1 MRKIIFVDDDQKV
14 IQKLKKQLYPMRL
27 EWDMKF
33 AGSGKDALEF
43 MESSSYDVVVSDMHM
58 PEMDGVKLFDIVM
71 DRFPGTVRIMH
82 SDNSDR
88 AMAMESVKC
97 THQFLMKPCGAEI
110 MKYTIERTCKL
121 QDLLKNE
128 VLIETVTG
136 INNLPSLPRLY
147 GLITKEMHSPEPCFT
162 KVGSLISRDVS
173 LTAKI
178 LQLVNSAY
186 FGLPQKIIDPQQAT
200 IYLGLEVV
208 KALVLS
214 NHVFSSFTREAELLG
229 FGMAEMWSHSL
240 KVGMLAGEIARVE
253 TAEEKVI
260 EEALVA
266 GVLHD
271 IGKLILLRVPGQY
284 KKVMNFVEYTDSDLV
299 DAEYAVL
306 KTSHAEMGAYLLG
319 LWGIPDSVVEI
330 LAFHHEPSALI
341 ESVFTIMSDSSD
353 RTRDKI
359 TPTGGKLES
368 RSTAKFLKELTALT
382 AVHVANAMVMQKDC
396 SQDTTTFPYVD
407 MLYLRT
413 LGLSDRLPEW
423 LECYNK
429 VMQ

>member
-1 MRKIIFVDDDQKV
+1 MRKILFVDGDQKV
-14 IQKLKKQLYPMRL
+14 IEKLKKQLYPMRSKWKI
-27 EWDMKF
+27 EF
-33 AGSGKDALEF
+33 AGSGKDALES
-43 MESSSYDVVVSDMHM
+43 MERSSYDVVVSDMHM
-58 PEMDGVKLFDIVM
+58 PDMDGVNFFEIVM
-71 DRFPGTVRIMH
+71 ERFPGTVRIMH

-97 THQFLMKPCGAEI
+97 THQFLMKPCTAEI

-121 QDLLKNE
+121 KDLLKDE
-128 VLIETVTG
+128 ALIKTVG
-136 INNLPSLPRLY
+136 WIKNLPSLPILY
-147 GLITKEMHSPEPCFT
+147 VQITKEMQSPEPSLT
-162 KVGSLISRDVS
+162 KVGSLISRDIS
-173 LTAKI
+173 LSAKI
-178 LQLVNSAY
+178 LQLVNSGY

-200 IYLGLEVV
+200 IYLGTEII

-214 NHVFSSFTREAELLG
+214 NHVFSSFTDEAELLG
-229 FGMAEMWSHSL
+229 FGISELWRHSL
-240 KVGMLAGEIARVE
+240 TVGMLAGEIARVE
-253 TAEEKVI
+253 MAEDKVV
-260 EEALVA
+260 EEAFIA

-271 IGKLILLRVPGQY
+271 IGKLILLRVPVLY
-284 KKVMNFVEYTDSDLV
+284 KKIMEFVEYTGSDQV
-299 DAEYAVL
+299 DAEYTVL

-341 ESVFTIMSDSSD
+341 ENVFSTINNPSDKNK
-353 RTRDKI
+353 DKT

-382 AVHVANAMVMQKDC
+382 AVHVANALVMQKDC
-396 SQDTTTFPYVD
+396 SQDMTTFPYVD

-423 LECYNK
+423 AECL
-429 VMQ
+429 